1 MKKRLPVSLIIIGL
15 TLATLTSSAEQ
26 MQRFGGWEVHYVVLP
41 TGFLNA
47 DIASRYD
54 VIRGRDRAFVNVSVL
69 DSEGQPTQVAIA
81 GHVTNLLG
89 QQQTLAFRKVA
100 EDRAVYYLADI
111 KHSNEEVL
119 RFKITVVPPGER
131 DMLVEF
137 QQKLY
142 WEEP

>member
-1 MKKRLPVSLIIIGL
+1 MKSRTLLKLLVVASLLVAMSGQ
-15 TLATLTSSAEQ
+15 AEQ